1 MQGASTLPLVL
12 ASFSL
17 NGTFLRLE
25 EELTQQILLC
35 KDRPSRA
42 RSAWRVG
49 VQYYIEVSDFTTVKP
64 PNKEHFGTSHF
75 CPL

>member
-1 MQGASTLPLVL
+1 MHLLPLVL

-17 NGTFLRLE
+17 NGTFLGLE

-42 RSAWRVG
+42 GTAWRVG
-49 VQYYIEVSDFTTVKP
+49 VYYIIRVRCKVQLLILSFKNEFFCTV
-64 PNKEHFGTSHF
+64 FS
-75 CPL
+75 